1 MQQMSIPNVWGHIN
15 LVANGAGQAIAQ
27 LDVSWGVDYEPFKV
41 TIFFLKKYVANKKF
55 EGKSSAASVQIF

>member
-41 TIFFLKKYVANKKF
+41 GF
-55 EGKSSAASVQIF
+55 QI